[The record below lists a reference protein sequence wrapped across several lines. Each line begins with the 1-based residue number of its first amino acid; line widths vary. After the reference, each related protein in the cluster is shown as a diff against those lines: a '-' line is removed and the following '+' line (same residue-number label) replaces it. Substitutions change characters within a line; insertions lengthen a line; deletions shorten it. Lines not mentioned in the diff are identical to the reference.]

1 MTAASTALV
10 TALVLTLV
18 LGLVERFFVGIEVA
32 VAVPLREVSRM
43 TVVAMVRLRA
53 ISSAVLPV
61 VVTGFPTVVRPS
73 AVAAVELALR
83 PASVSMRAV

>member
-1 MTAASTALV
+1 MTPASTTVVASLVPAL
-10 TALVLTLV
+10 A

-32 VAVPLREVSRM
+32 VAVPLGEVSRM

-61 VVTGFPTVVRPS
+61 VVTGFPTVVRPG
-73 AVAAVELALR
+73 AVSAVELALR
-83 PASVSMRAV
+83 PASVFMPAV